1 MDENNNQGYPENL
14 NNDMQTPYNQPDAPQ
29 QGADYNANAGYN
41 AGADYNANAG
51 YNAGADYNAN
61 AGYNAGADYNANAG
75 YNAGADYNAN
85 AGYNAGA
92 DYNANAGYN
101 AGAGYD
107 SQNMNGYSNPD
118 MNGYSQ
124 NGMNAFGDQT
134 PYQAPTPK
142 KKKGGKIALFSL
154 IGVVAVAAIITA
166 VYFLVRKTPEEVVK
180 SSMKN
185 TLTESAEN
193 SVLEEATGVSEFSDD
208 KMDFDMSLTIN
219 DIHEMDGIEG
229 ATFAADGAF
238 EKDGNLNL
246 NGSITIADETLSTSI
261 YCIDRVIYY
270 ELPELYDDVF
280 KMDLGAMMDAVD
292 TSELDTETQNEVKE
306 LYNQY
311 MEPAAEELKNAVTY
325 EKVGKA
331 EVDDYNGNAVKC
343 KQYTVT
349 LTTAAVKDYV
359 TALSNYLNEYATTY
373 ITDEQMEELGLS
385 RDEFAQVMTYLPSYY
400 GMVFSRD
407 FVLNVY
413 VKNKNVVKITMD
425 YRFAALGAE
434 VSLAADYMGEDEPA
448 SDMAIVATVSA
459 EGETQGTFTFTKK
472 TEDSKSEKT
481 TKMVCNVVARD
492 ETVASIEK
500 NDTFTKSSNAFSSNM
515 TISSTDG
522 PVLAYELAGSLQ
534 NVEKGKSF
542 GIAVD
547 TFKLTDGTTV
557 YVDVSGE
564 VRFGD
569 LGAEIKQPDA
579 SKNVIDYSEMTDE
592 YMSQNINEENLNRI
606 GDAWGKVFG
615 ESIPSDDGELD
626 LDDFTSSS
634 DVTDVTGDE
643 DEEVEVDSSNLDDTD
658 YSGIT
663 MKSDKYT
670 IAIKD
675 PAGYER
681 GYADTSEIDIFNDKY
696 NAYYMLTEDCDKE
709 KECEDFISYFEYLG
723 DDCKLIDK
731 KMEQVTGSD
740 GKTMDCYVVNS
751 EIYNMKVVDY
761 YYFYPLNDN
770 DYIIANVNIWAE
782 AEGEEVEADMT
793 AVADE
798 LVNANIINVQ

>member
-14 NNDMQTPYNQPDAPQ
+14 NNDMQTPYNQPDTPQ
-29 QGADYNANAGYN
+29 QGAGYNAGTGYDANAGYNAGTEYNANAGYN
-41 AGADYNANAG
+41 AGTEYS
-51 YNAGADYNAN
+51 
-61 AGYNAGADYNANAG
+61 
-75 YNAGADYNAN
+75 
-85 AGYNAGA
+85 
-92 DYNANAGYN
+92 ANAGYN

-107 SQNMNGYSNPD
+107 SQNMNGYGNPDMSGYGTPD

-124 NGMNAFGDQT
+124 DGMNAFGDQT

-142 KKKGGKIALFSL
+142 KKKSGKIALFSL
-154 IGVVAVAAIITA
+154 IGVVAVAAIVTA
-166 VYFLVRKTPEEVVK
+166 VYFLIRKTPEEVVK
-180 SSMKN
+180 SSLKN
-185 TLTESAEN
+185 TLTESAEK
-193 SVLEEATGVSEFSDD
+193 SVLEEATGISEFSDD

-219 DIHEMDGIEG
+219 DIYEMDGIEG
-229 ATFAADGAF
+229 AAFAADGAF

-292 TSELDTETQNEVKE
+292 TSDLDTETQNEVME
-306 LYNQY
+306 LYKQY
-311 MEPAAEELKNAVTY
+311 MEPATEELKNAVAY
-325 EKVGKA
+325 EKIGKA

-359 TALSNYLNEYATTY
+359 TALTNYLNEYATTY

-385 RDEFAQVMTYLPSYY
+385 RDEFAQVMTYLPTYY
-400 GMVFSRD
+400 GMIFSRD

-413 VKNKNVVKITMD
+413 VKDKNVVKISMD

-434 VSLAADYMGEDEPA
+434 TSLVADYMGEDEPA
-448 SDMAIVATVSA
+448 SDMAVVVTVSA
-459 EGETQGTFTFTKK
+459 EGETRGTFTFTKK

-481 TKMVCNVVARD
+481 TKMALNIVEED
-492 ETVASIEK
+492 KTVASVEK
-500 NDTFTKSSNAFSSNM
+500 NDTFTKSSNAFNSNM
-515 TISSTDG
+515 TISSADG
-522 PVLAYELAGSLQ
+522 PVFAYELAGSLQ

-547 TFKLTDGTTV
+547 TCKLTDGTTV

-564 VRFGD
+564 LRLGD

-579 SKNVIDYSEMTDE
+579 SKNVIDYSQMTDE
-592 YMSQNINEENLNRI
+592 YMGENINKENLNRI

-626 LDDFTSSS
+626 LDDFTSGS
-634 DVTDVTGDE
+634 DETDVIGEE
-643 DEEVEVDSSNLDDTD
+643 DGEVEVDSSNLDDTD

-782 AEGEEVEADMT
+782 AEGEEVDADMT

>member
-14 NNDMQTPYNQPDAPQ
+14 NNDMRTPYNQPDAPQ
-29 QGADYNANAGYN
+29 QGV
-41 AGADYNANAG
+41 
-51 YNAGADYNAN
+51 
-61 AGYNAGADYNANAG
+61 DYNANAG

-107 SQNMNGYSNPD
+107 SQNMNGYSNTDMNGYGTPD

-124 NGMNAFGDQT
+124 DGMNAFGDQA

-154 IGVVAVAAIITA
+154 IGVVAVAAIVTA
-166 VYFLVRKTPEEVVK
+166 VYFLIRKTPEEVVK

-185 TLTESAEN
+185 TLTESAEK

-229 ATFAADGAF
+229 AIFAADGAF

-292 TSELDTETQNEVKE
+292 TSDLDTETQNEVKE

-434 VSLAADYMGEDEPA
+434 VSLAADYMGKDEPA

-472 TEDSKSEKT
+472 TEDSESEKT
-481 TKMVCNVVARD
+481 TKMVCNIVAGD
-492 ETVASIEK
+492 ETVANIEK

-515 TISSTDG
+515 TIASTDG

-564 VRFGD
+564 VRLGD

-579 SKNVIDYSEMTDE
+579 SKNVIDYSQMTDE

-626 LDDFTSSS
+626 LDDFTSGS
-634 DVTDVTGDE
+634 DVTDVTG

-670 IAIKD
+670 ITIKD

>member
-29 QGADYNANAGYN
+29 Q
-41 AGADYNANAG
+41 
-51 YNAGADYNAN
+51 
-61 AGYNAGADYNANAG
+61 
-75 YNAGADYNAN
+75 GADYNAN

-481 TKMVCNVVARD
+481 TKMVCNIVAGD
-492 ETVASIEK
+492 ETVANIEK

-615 ESIPSDDGELD
+615 ESIPSDNGELD

-634 DVTDVTGDE
+634 DITDVTG

>member
-14 NNDMQTPYNQPDAPQ
+14 NNDMRTPYNQPDAPQ
-29 QGADYNANAGYN
+29 QGVDYNANAGYN
-41 AGADYNANAG
+41 AGADYNANTG
-51 YNAGADYNAN
+51 YS
-61 AGYNAGADYNANAG
+61 
-75 YNAGADYNAN
+75 
-85 AGYNAGA
+85 
-92 DYNANAGYN
+92 

-107 SQNMNGYSNPD
+107 SQNMNGYSNTDMNGYGTPD

-124 NGMNAFGDQT
+124 DGMNAFGDQA

-154 IGVVAVAAIITA
+154 IGVVAVAAIVTA
-166 VYFLVRKTPEEVVK
+166 VYFLIRKTPEEVVK

-185 TLTESAEN
+185 TLTESAEK

-229 ATFAADGAF
+229 AIFAADGAF

-292 TSELDTETQNEVKE
+292 TSDLDTETQNEVKE

-434 VSLAADYMGEDEPA
+434 VSLAADYMGKDEPA

-472 TEDSKSEKT
+472 TEDSESEKT
-481 TKMVCNVVARD
+481 TKMVCNIVAGD
-492 ETVASIEK
+492 ETVANIEK

-515 TISSTDG
+515 TIASTDG

-564 VRFGD
+564 VRLGD

-579 SKNVIDYSEMTDE
+579 SKNVIDYSQMTDE

-626 LDDFTSSS
+626 LDDFTSGS
-634 DVTDVTGDE
+634 DVTDVTG

-670 IAIKD
+670 ITIKD

>member
-14 NNDMQTPYNQPDAPQ
+14 NNDMRTPYNQPDAPQ
-29 QGADYNANAGYN
+29 QGV
-41 AGADYNANAG
+41 
-51 YNAGADYNAN
+51 
-61 AGYNAGADYNANAG
+61 
-75 YNAGADYNAN
+75 DYNAN

-101 AGAGYD
+101 AGAGYNANAGYNAGAGYD
-107 SQNMNGYSNPD
+107 SQNMNGYSNTDMNGYGTPD

-124 NGMNAFGDQT
+124 DGMNAFGDQA

-154 IGVVAVAAIITA
+154 IGVVAVAAIVTA
-166 VYFLVRKTPEEVVK
+166 VYFLIRKTPEEVVK

-185 TLTESAEN
+185 TLTESAEK

-229 ATFAADGAF
+229 AIFAADGAF

-292 TSELDTETQNEVKE
+292 TSDLDTETQNEVKE

-434 VSLAADYMGEDEPA
+434 VSLAADYMGKDEPA

-472 TEDSKSEKT
+472 TEDSESEKT
-481 TKMVCNVVARD
+481 TKMVCNIVAGD
-492 ETVASIEK
+492 ETVANIEK

-515 TISSTDG
+515 TIASTDG

-564 VRFGD
+564 VRLGD

-579 SKNVIDYSEMTDE
+579 SKNVIDYSQMTDE

-626 LDDFTSSS
+626 LDDFTSGS
-634 DVTDVTGDE
+634 DVTDVTG

-670 IAIKD
+670 ITIKD